1 MKRILFL
8 IFLIPFINIL
18 SAQNIKQD
26 INEIRNRF
34 KWINSQKDFQKVYFE
49 NDEFTDQIPSEGCQ
63 LDVFNKDTNIYK
75 IIQMD
80 AVSNAVFTTEYYLK
94 NNKLIFVF
102 RKEENF
108 IFPVENDSITKF
120 KTQYEERVYY
130 KDKKIIRYLEKG
142 STLLNENID
151 YQKQFEKYKP
161 IINTKIKYGKQYN
174 LLQGTWSNEEDSTDW
189 FIITG
194 LIKQQ
199 YKEADPVAN
208 YRLWFDGRYLWFH
221 NTENQEEGDSK
232 YEILEL
238 NEKKL
243 EMQDRLSGEVLFYSK
258 GL

>member
-1 MKRILFL
+1 M
-8 IFLIPFINIL
+8 L

-26 INEIRNRF
+26 INEIRSQF
-34 KWINSQKDFQKVYFE
+34 KWINNQKDFQKTYFE

-63 LDVFNKDTNIYK
+63 LDVFYKDTSIYK

-102 RKEENF
+102 RKEECF

-130 KDKKIIRYLEKG
+130 KDKKIIRHLEKG
-142 STLLNENID
+142 SSLLNENID
-151 YQKQFEKYKP
+151 YQKQFEEYKHL
-161 IINTKIKYGKQYN
+161 INTKIKYGKQYN
-174 LLQGTWSNEEDSTDW
+174 LLQGTWNNEGDSTDW

-194 LIKQQ
+194 LVKQQ
-199 YKEADPVAN
+199 YKETDPVAN
-208 YRLWFDGRYLWFH
+208 YRIWFDGRYLWSH
-221 NTENQEEGDSK
+221 NTDNPEEGDRK

>member
-8 IFLIPFINIL
+8 IILIPFTSIL

-26 INEIRNRF
+26 INEIRAQF
-34 KWINSQKDFQKVYFE
+34 KWINSQKDFQKTYFE
-49 NDEFTDQIPSEGCQ
+49 NDEFTDLIPSEGCQ
-63 LDVFNKDTNIYK
+63 LDVFYKDTNIYK
-75 IIQMD
+75 IIQKD

-94 NNKLIFVF
+94 NNKVIFVF

-108 IFPVENDSITKF
+108 IFPVENDSIIKF
-120 KTQYEERVYY
+120 ETQYEERVYY
-130 KDKKIIRYLEKG
+130 KNKKIIRHLEKG
-142 STLLNENID
+142 TSVLIENID
-151 YQKQFEKYKP
+151 YQKQFEEYKP
-161 IINTKIKYGKQYN
+161 LIATKIEYGKQYN
-174 LLQGTWSNEEDSTDW
+174 LLQGTWSNDEDSTDW

-221 NTENQEEGDSK
+221 NTENPEEGDSK

-238 NEKKL
+238 TKKKL

-258 GL
+258 RK